1 MGKSLKIIVFSCNWD
16 GLSCV
21 EAAAHARLSYP
32 TSVKIIRLSCLSRVH
47 AGLILKAFELGGDGV
62 ILLGCEVGKCHYDV
76 DSYHITREVER
87 AQGILRVMGIGPK
100 RVLFAP
106 MPRADGS
113 GFVSRLNTFIAELGT
128 LGAGALTNPEPNLM
142 TDTAR

>member
-47 AGLILKAFELGGDGV
+47 AGLILKAFELGGNGV
-62 ILLGCEVGKCHYDV
+62 ILLGCEKGKCHYDV

-87 AQGILRVMGIGPK
+87 AQGILRVLGIGPK
-100 RVLFAP
+100 RVLFTP